1 MNSTKWWIIIN
12 TKWKEVNN
20 ARGVNAPK
28 RTVEGK
34 EGGRNTGAM
43 SLQQHNAK
51 EQKSRDSH
59 LSMHEDNDGNR

>member
-1 MNSTKWWIIIN
+1 M
-12 TKWKEVNN
+12 NN